1 MTTTPDEITEWLARQ
16 GRKALTLE
24 AARQLAAE
32 SPAQWYVAACGARG
46 YLVGKM
52 TLQKYSARHILV
64 DDKGEPLLFPT
75 IEAALA
81 FLRADLKIPKPHVF
95 NY

>member
-1 MTTTPDEITEWLARQ
+1 MASSDEITEWLAGQ
-16 GRKALTLE
+16 GRQSLNLE
-24 AARQLAAE
+24 AAKRLAAE
-32 SPAQWYVAACGARG
+32 SPQQWYVASCGARG

-64 DDKGEPLLFPT
+64 DDKGEPVLFPT
-75 IEAALA
+75 IEGALA
-81 FLRADLKIPKPHVF
+81 FLRNELRIPNPHVF

>member
-1 MTTTPDEITEWLARQ
+1 MATSDEITEWLARQ
-16 GRKALTLE
+16 GRNALNLE

-32 SPAQWYVAACGARG
+32 SPGQWYVAACGARG

-64 DDKGEPLLFPT
+64 DQGGEPLLFPT
-75 IEAALA
+75 VESALA
-81 FLRADLKIPKPHVF
+81 FLRHDLKVPHPHVF